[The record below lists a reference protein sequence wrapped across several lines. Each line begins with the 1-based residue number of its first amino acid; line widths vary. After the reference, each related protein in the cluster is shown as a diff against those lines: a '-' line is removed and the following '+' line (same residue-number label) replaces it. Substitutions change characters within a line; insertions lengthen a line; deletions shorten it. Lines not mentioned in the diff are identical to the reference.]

1 MTRLVDSMAYTP
13 IKSTIRDAL
22 QGQTL
27 DGFNPSQFESQ
38 GGMIYFSLDSAPN
51 QIDVCTLVNTFR
63 SVHLPSYGQFI
74 PQSGALFN
82 ETFADSPVP
91 LIKPT
96 NNEVIILT
104 HMSVTNSAIG
114 PDQTAT
120 LTMNTQSAPF
130 LSAPVT
136 LATATIPS
144 GDTVIVALTNP
155 IKVDS
160 VNTLSIVGTAS
171 MDVAYYTHKV
181 VQ

>member
-1 MTRLVDSMAYTP
+1 MAYTP

-27 DGFNPSQFESQ
+27 DGFDPSQFEAQ

-74 PQSGALFN
+74 PQSGAVFN
-82 ETFADSPVP
+82 DSFGDTPVP
-91 LIKPT
+91 IIKPT
-96 NNEVIILT
+96 NNEVVVLT
-104 HMSVTNSAIG
+104 HMSITNSNLGG
-114 PDQTAT
+114 PGLVAT
-120 LTMNTQSAPF
+120 LSMNTQSAPF
-130 LSAPVT
+130 LSASVT
-136 LATATIPS
+136 LVKTTVPD
-144 GDTVIVALTNP
+144 GETVIVDLTNP

-160 VNTLSIVGTAS
+160 VNSLSIVGTGS
-171 MDVAYYTHKV
+171 MTVQYYTHKV